1 MRPTEVKLL
10 AKMMDPECSVDAQDL
25 AKEMIEALDASRLKH
40 EAWIVSARTM
50 VGAPII
56 NVGTFNTK
64 RQAMK
69 AASTLPFM
77 EDPEITPSLGALIM
91 RMYDPSWLEA
101 LDKPP
106 KPKKK

>member
-10 AKMMDPECSVDAQDL
+10 AKMMDPDCSDDAQDL
-25 AKEMIEALDASRLKH
+25 AKEMIEALDASRRKH
-40 EAWIVSARTM
+40 DSWIVSARTM
-50 VGAPII
+50 TGAPII

-77 EDPEITPSLGALIM
+77 EDPEVTPGLGALIM
-91 RMYDPSWLEA
+91 RMYDPGWLEA

-106 KPKKK
+106 KLKKK